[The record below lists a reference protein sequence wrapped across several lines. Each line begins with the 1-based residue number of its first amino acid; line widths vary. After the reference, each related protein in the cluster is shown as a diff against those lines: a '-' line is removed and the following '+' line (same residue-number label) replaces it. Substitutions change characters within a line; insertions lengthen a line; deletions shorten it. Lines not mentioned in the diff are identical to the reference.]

1 MMAGMKLPGLLG
13 LLAGVL
19 LLGGCKEEPKKAAGG
34 DAPRSPNTEAIRGL
48 VERAAEQTLP
58 APSLAALDFE
68 VPCPFADLDV
78 RRDAL
83 IAKAK
88 ELGGSAVEGLRDG
101 DRQRRL
107 AVQLPGSSVA
117 AFRLAA
123 GAPVVGSTAEKE
135 SFDVTLK
142 AP

>member
-1 MMAGMKLPGLLG
+1 MMRALPVIVT
-13 LLAGVL
+13 LLA
-19 LLGGCKEEPKKAAGG
+19 LGACERQPSVTVKPTTTPEPK
-34 DAPRSPNTEAIRGL
+34 TEAIRSL
-48 VERAAEQTLP
+48 VERAAEQSIP

-68 VPCPFADLDV
+68 LPCPLADLDV

-88 ELGGSAVEGLRDG
+88 ELGGSAVEGLRD
-101 DRQRRL
+101 DERQRRI
-107 AVQLPGSSVA
+107 AITLPGKSVA
-117 AFRLAA
+117 EFRKSAN
-123 GAPVVGSTAEKE
+123 APVLGSENEKE